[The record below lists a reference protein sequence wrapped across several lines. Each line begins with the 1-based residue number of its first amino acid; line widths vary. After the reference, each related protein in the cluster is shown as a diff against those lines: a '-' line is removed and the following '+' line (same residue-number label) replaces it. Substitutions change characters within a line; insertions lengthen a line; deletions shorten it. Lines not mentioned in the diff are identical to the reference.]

1 MSIFLGF
8 SLFLFWLTSSPA
20 AEKSLSEGTD
30 VAGMQRN
37 FLSQIS
43 KLSILAKSISI
54 RYDISKNI
62 DISIFRY
69 DMPITS
75 VLVTVMVY
83 SGGMT
88 SPPW

>member
-54 RYDISKNI
+54 RYDILKNI
-62 DISIFRY
+62 DKSIFRY
-69 DMPITS
+69 DMPITI
-75 VLVTVMVY
+75 M
-83 SGGMT
+83 
-88 SPPW
+88 